1 MPSKAAPLKAMPSK
15 STPSFGV
22 AASLFGSLFS
32 MALLGGCT
40 SLPSL
45 EDRSHTSVLP
55 LAQAKETQLGQAVS
69 EHGTKHPGVSGLY
82 LLDDPRGAFAA
93 RALLA
98 RAAERT
104 LDVQYYIWED
114 DLTGT
119 LLIQALLDAAERGVR
134 VRLLLD
140 DLGNSLSDNL
150 LAALSEH
157 PNIQVRLFNP
167 FKHRNFK
174 YLGFV
179 TDFSRT
185 NRRMHNKS
193 LTADNQA
200 TIVGGRNVGDEYF
213 GATDGTLF
221 SDLDVLAIGPVVQEV
236 SEDFDRY
243 WASGSAYPVNRL
255 LPEASPGTLEDLSS
269 HTARVKRQ
277 PDAQTYIKALE
288 ENRTVT
294 QLLSGELELVWAPT
308 HLLSDDPAKGLGE
321 APMNGHLID
330 QISSIIRDSER
341 SLDIVSAYFVPTKH
355 GTRLLTGLANR
366 GVNVNVLT
374 NSLSA
379 TDVAMVHAGYAK
391 WRKPLLK
398 AGVSL
403 FEMQST
409 ERNAPPSASP
419 APLSSSSS
427 SLHAKTFAL
436 DGETLFIGSFNFD
449 PRSAT
454 FNTELGFLIE
464 NPGVAQALH
473 QTFEQKIPTRAY
485 QVRLNEK
492 NDLYWLSKVDG
503 QTKRYDT
510 EPNTSWWKRQSV
522 KFFTLLPIDWLL

>member
-1 MPSKAAPLKAMPSK
+1 MPLKY
-15 STPSFGV
+15 TPAFSV
-22 AASLFGSLFS
+22 AASLLSL
-32 MALLGGCT
+32 ALLSGCA
-40 SLPSL
+40 SLPGL
-45 EDRSHTSVLP
+45 EERSPSSFLP
-55 LAQAKETQLGQAVS
+55 IDEARETRLGQAAS
-69 EHGTKHPGVSGLY
+69 ERAARHLGVSGLY

-98 RAAERT
+98 QAAERT
-104 LDVQYYIWED
+104 LDVQYYIWEN

-119 LLIQALLDAAERGVR
+119 LLIQALLDAARRGVR

-140 DLGNSLSDNL
+140 DLGNSLPDNL

-157 PNIQVRLFNP
+157 PNIEVRLFNP
-167 FKHRNFK
+167 FKYRKFK

-179 TDFSRT
+179 TDFSRV

-193 LTADNQA
+193 FTADNQA

-221 SDLDVLAIGPVVQEV
+221 SDLDVLAIGPVVQET
-236 SEDFDRY
+236 SGDFDRY
-243 WASGSAYPVNRL
+243 WASGSAYPVRGL
-255 LPEASPGTLEDLSS
+255 LADAAPDTLENLWAR
-269 HTARVKRQ
+269 TAHIKQQ
-277 PDAQTYIKALE
+277 PKAQTYLKALE
-288 ENRTVT
+288 ENSTVT
-294 QLLSGELELVWAPT
+294 QLLGGELDLVWAPT

-321 APMNGHLID
+321 APQKGHLID
-330 QISSIIRDSER
+330 QISSIIGGSER

-366 GVNVNVLT
+366 GVNLNVLT

-391 WRKPLLK
+391 WRKQLLA
-398 AGVSL
+398 AGISL
-403 FEMQST
+403 FEMTSD
-409 ERNAPPSASP
+409 EKNASPKASP
-419 APLSSSSS
+419 APLSSSST

-454 FNTELGFLIE
+454 LNTELGFLIE
-464 NPGVAQALH
+464 DVGLAQALH
-473 QTFEQKIPTRAY
+473 RTFNDKIPARAY
-485 QVRLNEK
+485 QVKLSEE
-492 NDLYWLSKVDG
+492 NDLYWVSRVDG
-503 QTKRYDT
+503 QNKRYDT

-522 KFFTLLPIDWLL
+522 KFFALLPIDWLL

>member
-1 MPSKAAPLKAMPSK
+1 MLSNAVPSKAMPSK
-15 STPSFGV
+15 STPTFGV

-32 MALLGGCT
+32 MALLGGCS

-45 EDRSHTSVLP
+45 EDRSHTSALP
-55 LAQAKETQLGQAVS
+55 LAEATETQLGQAAS
-69 EHGTKHPGVSGLY
+69 ERTAQHPGVSGLY
-82 LLDDPRGAFAA
+82 LLDDPRIAFAA

-98 RAAERT
+98 QAAERT

-119 LLIQALLDAAERGVR
+119 LLIQALFDAARRNVR

-157 PNIQVRLFNP
+157 PNIEVRLFNP

-193 LTADNQA
+193 FTVDNQA
-200 TIVGGRNVGDEYF
+200 TIVGGRNIGDEYF
-213 GATDGTLF
+213 GATDGALF

-236 SEDFDRY
+236 SEDFDHY
-243 WASGSAYPVNRL
+243 WASGSAYPVDRL
-255 LPEASPGTLEDLSS
+255 LPAASSGTLDDLSS
-269 HTARVKRQ
+269 RTAHIKQQ
-277 PDAQTYIKALE
+277 PAARKYIEALE

-294 QLLSGELELVWAPT
+294 LLLSGELDLVWAPT
-308 HLLSDDPAKGLGE
+308 KLLSDDPAKGLGE
-321 APMNGHLID
+321 APRKNHLID
-330 QISSIIRDSER
+330 QISGIIRDSER
-341 SLDIVSAYFVPTKH
+341 SLDIVSGYFVPTRR
-355 GTRLLTGLANR
+355 GTQLLTDLADR
-366 GVNVNVLT
+366 GVKVNVLT
-374 NSLSA
+374 NSLAA

-403 FEMQST
+403 FEMQSSVK
-409 ERNAPPSASP
+409 NAPPSASP
-419 APLSSSSS
+419 APFSSSSS

-464 NPGVAQALH
+464 DPSVAQALNR
-473 QTFEQKIPTRAY
+473 TFEEKIPARAY
-485 QVRLNEK
+485 QVKLDDEG
-492 NDLYWLSKVDG
+492 DLYWLSRVDS
-503 QTKRYDT
+503 QTRRYDT
-510 EPNTSWWKRQSV
+510 EPDTSWWKRQSV
-522 KFFTLLPIDWLL
+522 KFFALLPIDWLL

>member
-1 MPSKAAPLKAMPSK
+1 MPSKAMPS
-15 STPSFGV
+15 SGV
-22 AASLFGSLFS
+22 TASLFGPLFSSLFS
-32 MALLGGCT
+32 VALLSGCS

-45 EDRSHTSVLP
+45 EDRSQSSVLP
-55 LAQAKETQLGQAVS
+55 LAQAKETQLGLAAS
-69 EHGTKHPGVSGLY
+69 EHATNHPGVSGLY

-98 RAAERT
+98 RTAEHT

-119 LLIQALLDAAERGVR
+119 LLIQALYDAARRGVR

-167 FKHRNFK
+167 FKHRT
-174 YLGFV
+174 LPWIGFV

-243 WASGSAYPVNRL
+243 WASGSAYPVGRL
-255 LPEASPGTLEDLSS
+255 LSDASPGTLEDLSS
-269 HTARVKRQ
+269 RTARIKQQ

-294 QLLSGELELVWAPT
+294 QLLSGELDLVWANT
-308 HLLSDDPAKGLGE
+308 HLLSDDPAKGLGK
-321 APMNGHLID
+321 APAAGHLID
-330 QISSIIRDSER
+330 QISGIIQGSER
-341 SLDIVSAYFVPTKH
+341 SLDIVSAYFVPTKR
-355 GTRLLTGLANR
+355 GTRMLTNLANQ
-366 GVNVNVLT
+366 GVDVNVLT

-403 FEMQST
+403 FEMKSD
-409 ERNAPPSASP
+409 EKNAPPSASP

-436 DGETLFIGSFNFD
+436 DSETLFIGSFNFD

-454 FNTELGFLIE
+454 LNTELGFLIE
-464 NPGVAQALH
+464 DRGVAQAMH
-473 QTFEQKIPTRAY
+473 RTFEQEIPARSY
-485 QVRLNEK
+485 RVKLGDE
-492 NDLYWLSKVDG
+492 NDLYWLSQVDG

-522 KFFTLLPIDWLL
+522 RFFTLLPIDWLL